1 MNKKTNNFKNDLE
14 RLKLFIFNFATW
26 NDVYLDKN
34 SVLELYDYKS
44 YEWDRF
50 EIDSDIRSLIGN
62 IAQTV
67 VNICKIRKFIE
78 RVGIS
83 RKFHFTPEYIANKRY
98 FDKTHTVISRGKL
111 KSIATSINYD
121 YILFHHNNDFINQAF

>member
-1 MNKKTNNFKNDLE
+1 M
-14 RLKLFIFNFATW
+14 W

-50 EIDSDIRSLIGN
+50 KIDSDIRSLIGN

-78 RVGIS
+78 RVRIS
-83 RKFHFTPEYIANKRY
+83 HKFHFTPEYIANKRY
-98 FDKTHTVISRGKL
+98 FDKTYNNITWQIKEYCNFNKL
-111 KSIATSINYD
+111 
-121 YILFHHNNDFINQAF
+121 